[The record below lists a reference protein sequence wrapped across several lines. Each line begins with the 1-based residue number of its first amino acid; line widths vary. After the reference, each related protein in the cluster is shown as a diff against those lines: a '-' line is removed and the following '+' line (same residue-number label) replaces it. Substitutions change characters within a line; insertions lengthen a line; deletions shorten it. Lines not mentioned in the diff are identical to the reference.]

1 MNIKVYP
8 YFTEDIY
15 YGGKHKAFFG
25 VYPSSNIRNRLKTE
39 FGITEN
45 YGVFVAKVD
54 YSKFTKM
61 PSKKENTKIFNVD
74 MCLPNGE
81 IVPCTCFLTRLKRT
95 CNEEFFEGNLVGYSG
110 KIIENTDKE
119 ELDRAYRYNA
129 LSDNME
135 EW

>member
-15 YGGKHKAFFG
+15 YGRKHRAFFN
-25 VYPSSNIRNRLKTE
+25 VYPSYNIKNRLKTE

-54 YSKFTKM
+54 CPKFTKM

-81 IVPCTCFLTRLKRT
+81 IVPCICFLTKL
-95 CNEEFFEGNLVGYSG
+95 EGDLVGYSG

-129 LSDNME
+129 LSDNMK